1 MLSGIY
7 DLAFSKEELKKIS
20 KLRKLDEQRKPIAW
34 VTGVIIFISVFLFQT
49 LFHGIDLIHAL
60 STYGCIPAGIFTG
73 WYVNKKIDIYVEQQ
87 FINKWDKLYYERK
100 NSSPAK
106 EAANAEIRRITDDLN
121 FYSLPKAEQSRI
133 LKEINRKH
141 GV

>member
-1 MLSGIY
+1 MLTGIY

-20 KLRKLDEQRKPIAW
+20 KLRKLDEQSRPIAW
-34 VTGVIIFISVFLFQT
+34 ITGLIIFLSVFLLQT
-49 LFHGIDLIHAL
+49 LFHGVDLIHAL
-60 STYGCIPAGIFTG
+60 STYGCIPIGVLSG
-73 WYVNKKIDIYVEQQ
+73 WYVNKKIDTYVEQQ

-100 NSSPAK
+100 DSSPAK
-106 EAANAEIRRITDDLN
+106 EAANAEIRQVTDDLN

-133 LKEINRKH
+133 LKEIYRKH